1 MINLNISKTLSFQ
14 EEDPSF
20 SVVHATTMTKK
31 KEVNYV
37 LIGKILFFIFVF
49 GFSIWWFLITLK

>member
-31 KEVNYV
+31 KKKKE
-37 LIGKILFFIFVF
+37 K
-49 GFSIWWFLITLK
+49 